1 MAMGLLGEML
11 VERGDISVEQLH
23 TGLAACRHGRWRL
36 GSCLVHYGFIEEKSM
51 LEALADQHG
60 VPFVSES
67 MLLKSLESLDA
78 GVLPRSMLRQLR
90 VIPFRMTK
98 DRIQVAMSNPGD
110 ASVID
115 HIANF
120 TQRDVEPFVAS
131 DRTIEMVMDRA
142 QSYAP
147 PEVADE
153 DLLTDIVPDEGA
165 TGRWEDLWAPRLD
178 PDLLFRIRSR
188 PKAAG
193 IVLVASYP
201 SLATPDEGKA
211 GGARTD
217 SRELARLL
225 GNALTV
231 GEIGEILMHYGA
243 QRLDRVCLF
252 AVHNGKISGWMSRGL
267 PLDSGDF
274 RSFSVFADVP
284 SIFCEFEGRDCYQ
297 GVMPGGPVN
306 DEILRLLGQPAP
318 TEVVVAP
325 VMMAGRPKVYLLGDI
340 PTREIPESSRGEL
353 VSAARG
359 AGEALGTVL
368 QGRV

>member
-115 HIANF
+115 DIANF
-120 TQRDVEPFVAS
+120 TQLHVEPFVAS
-131 DRTIEMVMDRA
+131 DRTIEMAIDRA

-147 PEVADE
+147 PEAADE

-201 SLATPDEGKA
+201 SLATSDEGCMEAKSSRV
-211 GGARTD
+211 GA
-217 SRELARLL
+217 
-225 GNALTV
+225 V
-231 GEIGEILMHYGA
+231 
-243 QRLDRVCLF
+243 
-252 AVHNGKISGWMSRGL
+252 
-267 PLDSGDF
+267 
-274 RSFSVFADVP
+274 
-284 SIFCEFEGRDCYQ
+284 
-297 GVMPGGPVN
+297 
-306 DEILRLLGQPAP
+306 
-318 TEVVVAP
+318 
-325 VMMAGRPKVYLLGDI
+325 
-340 PTREIPESSRGEL
+340 SSRGMCTEGAG
-353 VSAARG
+353 VTWPPSAAADGRRIRFARRIARRTRAKAYQPQACVSRSWKLTLAGCRNAGIRDKRVTLSAAISGIARRVSPSAQRRDPSSHPQRG
-359 AGEALGTVL
+359 SSSG
-368 QGRV
+368 

>member
-1 MAMGLLGEML
+1 MGLMGEML

-23 TGLAACRHGRWRL
+23 TGLAACRRGHWRL

-51 LEALADQHG
+51 LEVLAVQHG
-60 VPFVSES
+60 VPFVSEP
-67 MLLKSLESLDA
+67 MLFKYMESLDA

-90 VIPFRMTK
+90 VVPFRKMK

-120 TQRDVEPFVAS
+120 TQLHVEPFVAS
-131 DRTIEMVMDRA
+131 DRTIEMAIDRA

-147 PEVADE
+147 PESADE
-153 DLLTDIVPDEGA
+153 DLLTDIVSDEGA
-165 TGRWEDLWAPRLD
+165 TGSWEDLWTPRLD
-178 PDLLFRIRSR
+178 PDVLFRVRSR

-193 IVLVASYP
+193 VVIVATYP
-201 SLATPDEGKA
+201 SLATAGSVEGNA
-211 GGARTD
+211 VEARTD
-217 SRELARLL
+217 SRELTRLL

-252 AVHNGKISGWMSRGL
+252 AVHRGKISGWMSCGL
-267 PLDSGDF
+267 PLDSGDIQ
-274 RSFSVFADVP
+274 SFSVFSDMP
-284 SIFCEFEGRDCYQ
+284 SIFWELEGRDCYL

-306 DEILRLLGQPAP
+306 DEILRLLGRPAP
-318 TEVVVAP
+318 TEVVVVP
-325 VMMAGRPKVYLLGDI
+325 VMIAGRPKVYLLGDI
-340 PTREIPESSRGEL
+340 PTRQIPEASRGEL
-353 VSAARG
+353 MSAVRG

-368 QGRV
+368 HGRV